1 MTHATVHE
9 WGRVAVGDGG
19 FSRAQSDTLLAAA
32 RRHPIGGVEGTDI
45 LCDHHRHLTARQA
58 VGVLAGR
65 GCSLEILPKL
75 DPAGTDEAAGTIRAR
90 LVHMIDVALG
100 LDLSSGEATAMSHRA
115 NSLLELFIA
124 LFAERLIAEMR
135 RGLPRLYR
143 EREDDLGAL
152 RGRLQI
158 IRQFTA
164 NAVRPD
170 RLACRFDE
178 LDSDTPLM
186 RIMKACVVLVARHAR
201 AAETQRKLA
210 ELRFRLTDVTDVPR
224 TRLPWRDMRIDR
236 TSRRWR
242 TLAELAGLLL
252 GGRWQETHA
261 AAAQPDGISLLFP
274 MNDLFERYVAVQA
287 RRALAPLGLEVTA
300 QGGLEY
306 CLGEWNPD
314 GPCRPNAFRT
324 RPDLIVRDGGRT
336 IAVIDSKWKHLAADR
351 LETKAGVAQ
360 TDVYQLMAYARLY
373 RCDRLM
379 LLYPAE
385 TGEPGGI
392 RRSFGMAHGLE
403 RLDIATLD
411 ISAGSAGVTQKLRD
425 LVVGLIGAEAGKP
438 VQR

>member
-9 WGRVAVGDGG
+9 WGRVAVGEGG
-19 FSRAQSDTLLAAA
+19 FTRAQSDALLAAA
-32 RRHPIGGVEGTDI
+32 RRHPVGGVEGTGI

-75 DPAGTDEAAGTIRAR
+75 DPAGADEAAATVRAR

-100 LDLSSGEATAMSHRA
+100 LDLSTGEAAAMAHRA

-124 LFAERLIAEMR
+124 LFTERLLAEMR
-135 RGLPRLYR
+135 SGLPRLYR
-143 EREDDLGAL
+143 QRDDNLGAL

-158 IRQFTA
+158 VRQFTA

-178 LDSDTPLM
+178 LNSDTPLM
-186 RIMKACVVLVARHAR
+186 QIMKACVVLVARHAR
-201 AAETQRKLA
+201 TAETRRKLA
-210 ELRFRLTDVTDVPR
+210 ELRFRLVDVTDVAPA
-224 TRLPWRDMRIDR
+224 RLPWRDIRIDR

-242 TLAELAGLLL
+242 TLAELARLLL
-252 GGRWQETHA
+252 GGHWQETHG

-287 RRALAPLGLEVTA
+287 RRALAPLGLEVSR

-306 CLGEWNPD
+306 CLGEWSPD
-314 GPCRPNAFRT
+314 GVRPSLFRT
-324 RPDLIVRDGGRT
+324 RPDLILRSGNRT
-336 IAVIDSKWKHLAADR
+336 VAVIDTKWKRLATDP
-351 LETKAGVAQ
+351 LEAKAGVAQ
-360 TDVYQLMAYARLY
+360 ADIYQLMAYARLY
-373 RCDRLM
+373 RCGRLM

-385 TGEPGGI
+385 PGAPAGL
-392 RRSFGMAHGLE
+392 RRSFGLAQGGE

-411 ISAGSAGVTQKLRD
+411 ISAGSVVVAENLRD
-425 LVVGLIGAEAGKP
+425 LVAGLVGPQDSTPL
-438 VQR
+438 